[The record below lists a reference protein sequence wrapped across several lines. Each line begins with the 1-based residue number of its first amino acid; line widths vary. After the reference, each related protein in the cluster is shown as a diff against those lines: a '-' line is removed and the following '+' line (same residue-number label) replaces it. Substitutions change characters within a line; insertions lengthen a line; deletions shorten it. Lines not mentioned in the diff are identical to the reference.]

1 MRRAPSPTAGVMS
14 NAMAP
19 PFPVFG
25 NRTAISPAAGG
36 QCRRSL
42 THIRVPGQGGNGP
55 EGCRSACCSS
65 TPRRKTRTTP
75 FSAPIK
81 VASSYAQAEPK
92 RCKRSTIARLTRR
105 DRHLAGG
112 RWIRTIGPSHNQRGW
127 GHDLPR
133 KRPAVSRVSAGR
145 RGRGWLLATSRAP
158 EPARWASVGIIIRAL
173 YKFGEVWR
181 NGNRAMRQA
190 AGILIE
196 KLQANSAKSLAN
208 VSCHERGKK
217 YLPWQNASNAE
228 PPPGIAEPHLAA
240 RGRALK

>member
-75 FSAPIK
+75 FSALIK

-145 RGRGWLLATSRAP
+145 RWRCSIISAAISRCR
-158 EPARWASVGIIIRAL
+158 EKRV
-173 YKFGEVWR
+173 
-181 NGNRAMRQA
+181 NR
-190 AGILIE
+190 
-196 KLQANSAKSLAN
+196 S
-208 VSCHERGKK
+208 
-217 YLPWQNASNAE
+217 
-228 PPPGIAEPHLAA
+228 
-240 RGRALK
+240 RGRTGCRWRSGACIRPAWERWLKELEMIGPPSCRLAHLNNP

>member
-75 FSAPIK
+75 FSALIK
-81 VASSYAQAEPK
+81 VTSSYAQAEPK

-105 DRHLAGG
+105 DRLLAGG
-112 RWIRTIGPSHNQRGW
+112 DGFERLVPLTINAVGGTICRGSAQPCH
-127 GHDLPR
+127 GYPQVGAGAVRSFRPR
-133 KRPAVSRVSAGR
+133 SAGA
-145 RGRGWLLATSRAP
+145 G
-158 EPARWASVGIIIRAL
+158 
-173 YKFGEVWR
+173 R
-181 NGNRAMRQA
+181 NGSIDR
-190 AGILIE
+190 
-196 KLQANSAKSLAN
+196 
-208 VSCHERGKK
+208 V
-217 YLPWQNASNAE
+217 AE
-228 PPPGIAEPHLAA
+228 PVVVGD
-240 RGRALK
+240 RAHAFDPLGSAG